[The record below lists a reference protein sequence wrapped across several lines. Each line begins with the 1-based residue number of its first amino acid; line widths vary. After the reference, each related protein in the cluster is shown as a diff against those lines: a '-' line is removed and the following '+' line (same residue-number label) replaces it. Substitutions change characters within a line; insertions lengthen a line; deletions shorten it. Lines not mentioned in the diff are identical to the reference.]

1 MSSFNR
7 SDILRTFQL
16 FQGPGDVVELR
27 IPKAGRYKTISG
39 YFNETGLL
47 VDSVVALA
55 DENFAGYYFTVN
67 PCNPDLI
74 ARSANRY
81 QKYAKETTADAD
93 ITKRRWLP
101 IDLDPIRPAGISSNE
116 EEHSSAIQKA
126 RDIREWLK
134 SKGWPTGA
142 FILAD
147 SGNGGHL
154 AAKIDL
160 PNDEAARDLVK
171 GCLEALDATFSDDKT
186 KVDTTTYNAA
196 RIWKIYGTAARKGSD
211 TPDRPHRI
219 AKIIDAPDEIA
230 TVSRERLEDLAAIN
244 VSSKERYTESGHRKS
259 AADFDPVRYAEAHG
273 SKVLRTKSW
282 HGGTLATLAVCP
294 FNADHDRGEAFVG
307 VQANGAR
314 YFACKH
320 ESCKGNDWHTL
331 RNLWEGPRPAPKEL
345 WDATPGEAE
354 ALLAAVMEERGMAP
368 MSEEEFNAFKLDN
381 GPNFTCNLPGDNFIS
396 RFMQYGSEISDAY
409 RDYWFA
415 GAIFA
420 LAVATDKKLK
430 FELGQDTIYTNVY
443 IYIAGGS
450 TLARKTTALKKSV
463 RMIEES
469 MGGRLGISKVPN
481 EFSPEAFIEHMDQF
495 NHAPWIRDEAAGVLS
510 LMRKDYMRGFKDTLM
525 QLYDC
530 TPITRMLRTSQR
542 KAEKTSFN
550 IADPFLNVFFA
561 STDAALGAN
570 TEAND
575 ALSGFLARFMFFYP
589 QGEKECYMP
598 LRKGTARHSELEE
611 IARGQLRGIV
621 ELMDSIPDCVDMNY
635 TPDAQAYY
643 EEWQERREKEL
654 ARLKDGFSSQI
665 FGRLMP
671 AVVKLAMLFEV
682 GSPGFNP
689 SKPIGLASFQE
700 ACRLA
705 DEYFLPMS
713 RAVYDLV
720 GQTEEKNVIDKI
732 VAYLKR
738 NGGRATQRETARA
751 IKIKSKELAE
761 YLSTM
766 LEYGMI
772 DRREKDNGG
781 KGRNQV
787 YLFLREAGGTNV
799 PKVHNVTNVTNV
811 PDKECVMDSPGTLV
825 TLEPLATKETLE
837 PIKRESNPEIDRI
850 RAGHQK
856 HVARRRTCCLCG
868 RSFSYDLSPYF
879 NKGQSGFICATC
891 HMEGPPSEPEKVDSQ
906 TKLEAGA

>member
-1 MSSFNR
+1 MATLYPENIPEELKDSLFWVLWRREAKKDGKIGKVPYQPDGKRAR
-7 SDILRTFQL
+7 SNDPSTWVKFDVALMAYQEIGGFDGICWMMPVEPGEIVFIDIDNCIKDGVIEPWAQKVVDEFASYTERSQSGNGLHILIKGQKPFKRCRKMGSPYEIYDCLRACFLT
-16 FQGPGDVVELR
+16 GDVVGECRTIEGRQEPLER
-27 IPKAGRYKTISG
+27 LFGEIFGEAEPEPTRPQNPTSAGKSVLSDG
-39 YFNETGLL
+39 
-47 VDSVVALA
+47 VVVAAMLGSSKA
-55 DENFAGYYFTVN
+55 DE
-67 PCNPDLI
+67 I
-74 ARSANRY
+74 
-81 QKYAKETTADAD
+81 
-93 ITKRRWLP
+93 
-101 IDLDPIRPAGISSNE
+101 
-116 EEHSSAIQKA
+116 
-126 RDIREWLK
+126 
-134 SKGWPTGA
+134 
-142 FILAD
+142 
-147 SGNGGHL
+147 
-154 AAKIDL
+154 
-160 PNDEAARDLVK
+160 
-171 GCLEALDATFSDDKT
+171 EALLRG
-186 KVDTTTYNAA
+186 DTT
-196 RIWKIYGTAARKGSD
+196 
-211 TPDRPHRI
+211 
-219 AKIIDAPDEIA
+219 
-230 TVSRERLEDLAAIN
+230 
-244 VSSKERYTESGHRKS
+244 RYDGDDS
-259 AADFDPVRYAEAHG
+259 AADLALCNHLAFFCGKNATQMDRIF
-273 SKVLRTKSW
+273 RTSGLMREKWDEQRGQSTY
-282 HGGTLATLAVCP
+282 GEMTIRKACSGTTNTYTP
-294 FNADHDRGEAFVG
+294 
-307 VQANGAR
+307 
-314 YFACKH
+314 
-320 ESCKGNDWHTL
+320 
-331 RNLWEGPRPAPKEL
+331 PKEL
-345 WDATPGEAE
+345 GNATPEEAE
-354 ALLAAVMEERGMAP
+354 ALLAAVMEERGMSP
-368 MSEEEFNAFKLDN
+368 MSEEEFNAFKLDS
-381 GPNFTCNLPGDNFIS
+381 GPKFTCNLPGDNFIS

-469 MGGRLGISKVPN
+469 VGGRLGISKVPN

-589 QGEKECYMP
+589 QGEKDCYMP

-611 IARGQLRGIV
+611 IAREQLRRIV
-621 ELMDSIPDCVDMNY
+621 ELMDSMPDCVDMDY

-682 GSPGFNP
+682 GSPGFDP
-689 SKPIGLASFQE
+689 TTPIGLASFQE

-787 YLFLREAGGTNV
+787 YLFLRETSDTNV
-799 PKVHNVTNVTNV
+799 PKVHNVSNVTNV

-825 TLEPLATKETLE
+825 TLESLATKETLE

-868 RSFSYDLSPYF
+868 RSFPYDLTPYF
-879 NKGQSGFICATC
+879 NKGQSGYICTTC
-891 HMEGPPSEPEKVDSQ
+891 HMEGPPPELEKADSQ